1 MTKASRQVRGRSDR
15 LARRMVQWGF
25 FLLFLLPFLPMVYQR
40 LSFQPLT
47 DSTSWLLPWDPLLA
61 LGNLLKGNISALIIG
76 APLLLLALSLVL
88 GRSFCG
94 WVCPLGTLMD
104 LVQPLAFWHRK
115 RRPIRNSPRRKEG
128 REDSWGNE
136 EGKGNPNDSWRSLQL
151 RGENSSN
158 LASLREAGAVSSG
171 IPGRNSR
178 LRYLILALLL
188 GGALLSIQV
197 LGWLDPLVIFS
208 RAANAGMVTLLGSQQ
223 AYERGGLTYF
233 SLLFIAILLLEAW
246 QPRFWCRHLCPQ
258 GALLSLVSRFSL
270 LNRRVSPACSNCGQC
285 RGACPMNAIPRDEH
299 DTDYSDCTLC
309 LECEPACPVKGTSF
323 GFGGLALAEWKPS
336 MQPTPSGRIDRRQG
350 KYIASSQAIPGQGVS
365 RRQFLQGLGATAAGL
380 AVLPLTR
387 LEKRPT
393 PLRPPG
399 ALPEAEFLNVCIAC
413 QECIRV
419 CPTHGLQATFLQTGL
434 TGIGMPVLVPRLGGC
449 SLGISCNQLC
459 QQVCPVKAILPVT
472 QKELK
477 LGTARV
483 DHASC
488 LAWDQGVKCLV
499 CVEACQYKAAT
510 PDHGRVSIDINK
522 CVGCGFCESGCPVPG
537 SAIHVFPKNSST
549 V

>member
-1 MTKASRQVRGRSDR
+1 MAKARRQVRGRSDR

-25 FLLFLLPFLPMVYQR
+25 FLLFLLPFLPLVFQR

-61 LGNLLKGNISALIIG
+61 LGNLLNRNISALIIG

-94 WVCPLGTLMD
+94 WVCPLGTLQD
-104 LVQPLAFWHRK
+104 LVQPLAFW
-115 RRPIRNSPRRKEG
+115 RRKKASIKSNVSG
-128 REDSWGNE
+128 R
-136 EGKGNPNDSWRSLQL
+136 
-151 RGENSSN
+151 
-158 LASLREAGAVSSG
+158 
-171 IPGRNSR
+171 RNSR
-178 LRYLILALLL
+178 LRYLILALIL
-188 GGALLSIQV
+188 GAALLSIQV

-208 RAANAGMVTLLGSQQ
+208 RASTAGMVTLLGSQQ
-223 AYERGGLTYF
+223 AFERGGLTYF

-258 GALLSLVSRFSL
+258 GALLSLVSRYSL
-270 LNRRVSPACSNCGQC
+270 LNRRVSPACNDCGLC

-336 MQPTPSGRIDRRQG
+336 MQPTPSGRINHRQG
-350 KYIASSQAIPGQGVS
+350 VYIASSQAIPGQGVS

-380 AVLPLTR
+380 AILPLTR

-419 CPTHGLQATFLQTGL
+419 CPTHGLQAAFLQTGL
-434 TGIGMPVLVPRLGGC
+434 AGIGMPVLVPRLGGC
-449 SLGISCNQLC
+449 SLGISCNQRC
-459 QQVCPVKAILPVT
+459 RQVCPVKAILPVT

-483 DHASC
+483 DHALC

-510 PDHGRVSIDINK
+510 PNQGRVTVDINK

-537 SAIHVFPKNSST
+537 SAIHVFPKNTSA
-549 V
+549 VKK